1 MLRKEETHLNII
13 PIVLIIILA
22 VSIGVASTTLT
33 GFGKIGIARGQGD
46 NSTSSSSSLT
56 PEQRAAMCEPGD
68 KHVNTTESKICG
80 IPKHVPSNATTTTSS
95 SEENTTPEGIPQPEG

>member
-22 VSIGVASTTLT
+22 VSIGVASTLT
-33 GFGKIGIARGQGD
+33 GFGKPGIAQGQVD
-46 NSTSSSSSLT
+46 NSTSSSSIT
-56 PEQRAAMCEPGD
+56 PEQRAAICDPGD

-80 IPKHVPSNATTTTSS
+80 IPKSQPSNTTTSS
-95 SEENTTPEGIPQPEG
+95 EENITPEGIAPPEPPSEG